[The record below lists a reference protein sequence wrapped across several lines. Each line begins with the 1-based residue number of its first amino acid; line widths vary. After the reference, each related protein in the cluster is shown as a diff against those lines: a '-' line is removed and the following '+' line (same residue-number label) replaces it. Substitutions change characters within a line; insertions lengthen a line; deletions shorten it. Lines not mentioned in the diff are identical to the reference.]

1 MCRLSLKDY
10 IDKGSVLNDYPV
22 KGVNFLDIMPLL
34 QTKSN
39 IVLLQ
44 KELSAAVQTPV
55 IALAEARG
63 FLFGGLVLN
72 GVSPVECMIP
82 FRKTGKLP
90 PIGRVYNAEIEK
102 EYGTDVLQ
110 YRETDMLNAK
120 KISNCI
126 TVFDDVLAT
135 GGTARQMALSLKEHG
150 FVVEKFV
157 FVTKI
162 NGLQGM
168 EQLKDIAPAEIIFD
182 NNL

>member
-1 MCRLSLKDY
+1 MCRLLLKDY
-10 IDKGSVLNDYPV
+10 IDKDSVLKDYPV

-39 IVLLQ
+39 I
-44 KELSAAVQTPV
+44 
-55 IALAEARG
+55 
-63 FLFGGLVLN
+63 LFGGLVLN

-102 EYGTDVLQ
+102 EYGLDVLQ

-120 KISNCI
+120 KISNRI